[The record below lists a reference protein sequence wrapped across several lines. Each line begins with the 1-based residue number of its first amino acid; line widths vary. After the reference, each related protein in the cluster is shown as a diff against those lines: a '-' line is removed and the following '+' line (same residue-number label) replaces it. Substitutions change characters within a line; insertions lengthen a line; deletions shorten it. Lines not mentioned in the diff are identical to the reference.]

1 MLFTRDSLHREWNLT
16 LPKDINPPGS
26 EMKDAQKLAKYFDCG
41 LEVGRII
48 DQQIDRNMCRGT

>member
-1 MLFTRDSLHREWNLT
+1 MLFTSDSLHREWNLS

-26 EMKDAQKLAKYFDCG
+26 EMNYAQELAKYFGLG
-41 LEVGRII
+41 LEVGKII